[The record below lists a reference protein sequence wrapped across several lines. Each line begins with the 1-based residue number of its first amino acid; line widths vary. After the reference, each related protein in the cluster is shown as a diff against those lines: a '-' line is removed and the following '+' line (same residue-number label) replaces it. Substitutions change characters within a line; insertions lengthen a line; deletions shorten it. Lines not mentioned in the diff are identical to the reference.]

1 MGWLWA
7 TPEPSKASNDDKTRT
22 AAAATP
28 SPAKESENDYGDP
41 EIAKF
46 MAQIQREFGSGSSS
60 RSAEASRPTATESSQ
75 TADPS
80 KSSSSSSSLWSSIWG
95 SSPSSGTSSATPS
108 DHKPSS
114 SSPSPFSLLNDT
126 PTSTRETKSRS
137 TNTARADDD
146 AERPQPLDPL
156 SESLLPTTMSCRQ
169 AFDAAFYCQGVGS
182 QFHSIYRAGTV
193 RSCSEHWD
201 DFWFCMRNRTASGP
215 RKEEAVRDYY
225 RRREW
230 NKYGPGRP
238 SSADVWES
246 RDEKVPYDSAF
257 RETYESPTLGDE
269 EWRVKEMEHRRAV
282 QEALAKDDQQQQQQQ
297 QTR

>member
-95 SSPSSGTSSATPS
+95 APHHQALPARPALRVAPPD
-108 DHKPSS
+108 DHVVPAG
-114 SSPSPFSLLNDT
+114 LRRGL
-126 PTSTRETKSRS
+126 
-137 TNTARADDD
+137 
-146 AERPQPLDPL
+146 
-156 SESLLPTTMSCRQ
+156 LLP
-169 AFDAAFYCQGVGS
+169 GVGS

-269 EWRVKEMEHRRAV
+269 EWRVKEIEHRRAV

>member
-7 TPEPSKASNDDKTRT
+7 TPEPSKASNDDKTKT
-22 AAAATP
+22 SAAATP
-28 SPAKESENDYGDP
+28 SPAKGPENDYGDP

-46 MAQIQREFGSGSSS
+46 MAQIQSEFGGGS
-60 RSAEASRPTATESSQ
+60 RSRPAEPSRPAAIAAPKTAESVK
-75 TADPS
+75 P
-80 KSSSSSSSLWSSIWG
+80 SSSSSLWGSIWG
-95 SSPSSGTSSATPS
+95 GSSTSQSSATPS
-108 DHKPSS
+108 DHLASS
-114 SSPSPFSLLNDT
+114 LPSPFSPSNDT
-126 PTSTRETKSRS
+126 PTSTRRDTDTVRS
-137 TNTARADDD
+137 TTPTNTAQAPENP
-146 AERPQPLDPL
+146 ERPPPLDPL

-193 RSCSEHWD
+193 RTCSEHWD
-201 DFWFCMRNRTASGP
+201 DFWFCMRNRAASGP
-215 RKEEAVRDYY
+215 RKEENIRDHY

-257 RETYESPTLGDE
+257 RETYENPTISDE
-269 EWRVKEMEHRRAV
+269 EWRAREIENRRAV
-282 QEALAKDDQQQQQQQ
+282 QEALEKDAQQ

>member
-7 TPEPSKASNDDKTRT
+7 TPEPSKASNHDKTK
-22 AAAATP
+22 ASSAATP
-28 SPAKESENDYGDP
+28 SPAKQSENDYGDP

-46 MAQIQREFGSGSSS
+46 LAQIQQEFGSGSSS
-60 RSAEASRPTATESSQ
+60 RPAESSRPTSTDTPKKPSSSPSSSLWGSIWGSSSSGTASAT
-75 TADPS
+75 PS
-80 KSSSSSSSLWSSIWG
+80 DHHASSSSSSS
-95 SSPSSGTSSATPS
+95 SA
-108 DHKPSS
+108 
-114 SSPSPFSLLNDT
+114 PSPFSLSNDQ
-126 PTSTRETKSRS
+126 PTSTRQTLRS
-137 TNTARADDD
+137 TTNTTQADDNDD
-146 AERPQPLDPL
+146 AARPRPLDPL

-193 RSCSEHWD
+193 RTCSEHWD

-225 RRREW
+225 RRKEW

-257 RETYESPTLGDE
+257 RETYENPTLGDE
-269 EWRVKEMEHRRAV
+269 EWRVKEIEHRRAV
-282 QEALAKDDQQQQQQQ
+282 QEALAKDAQQE